1 MMISLRKVTKNDA
14 RLLFE
19 WENESEVRA
28 NATNQKLISWD
39 EHIAWFACKLLD
51 KLSFIY
57 ILTDLHENIG
67 VIRFDNNNGVFIIS
81 YLIDKNHR
89 GEGFGFLILE
99 MGMKKIREAVENPIF
114 IGYVKRGNIASEKIF
129 NRLGFSIKKEDV
141 IGGIKF
147 IVYHKME

>member
-1 MMISLRKVTKNDA
+1 MISLRKVTKNDA